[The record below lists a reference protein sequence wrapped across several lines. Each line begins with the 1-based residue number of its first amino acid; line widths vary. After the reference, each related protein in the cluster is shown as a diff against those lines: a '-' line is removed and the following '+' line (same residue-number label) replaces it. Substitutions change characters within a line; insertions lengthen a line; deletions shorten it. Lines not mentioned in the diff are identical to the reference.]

1 MKNNRENRIGWG
13 KVCRWAGIWI
23 RLSLFTLFILTEP
36 LVVEAAGQSVTLR
49 LENVSLKEAF
59 KEIKRQLGYRLA
71 YNEQVINAIGNVS
84 VDVVSGNINEV
95 MEQCLRGSDF
105 SYEIENQ
112 IIVIYKKQAGA
123 DMAAPQKLIKLEGV
137 VVDSKGGVLP
147 GVTVVVKG
155 TTIGVATDID
165 GKFSLEITE
174 TPGIS
179 LEFSFVGMNSKEI
192 PVKIENGK
200 VQPLRVVL
208 EEAETELDEV
218 VVTGM
223 FSRKKEGFTGSA
235 VTVKGDELKKIS
247 TTSIAKALST
257 IEPSF
262 RIMENIS
269 AGSDPN
275 RLPDMRMRGSSTL
288 PAGGAGDNS
297 LVSLQGE
304 YDTYPNQPLLILDG
318 FEIDVQ
324 TMVDLDPDRVQSIT
338 MLKDASATAI
348 YGSKASNGV
357 IEITTKKNTTDR
369 LSVNYT
375 SNFIIGTRPNYD
387 QFNYMNSK
395 ERVLFSQEAFNW
407 GTPYSAEPIKQMYT
421 YEGLL
426 NMYLSHDI
434 SSEEFLAQRNVLET
448 QNTDWFKLLTRRAFS
463 HNHNLSVSG
472 GTNKY
477 SYSASMGYSKSEGQ
491 EIGNDSERM
500 TGRLAITIR
509 PVQKLTINA
518 AINGSVNTNKGFA
531 GGVNP
536 LGYAT
541 TTNRSIDPDVYYQMK
556 ASYPYNEGVR
566 SLSYNFI
573 NERENSGS
581 KSASSYLS
589 ASLDL
594 KWNILDWLTYQFTGG
609 YSDNNS
615 TNEAWESERTF
626 YIAENY
632 RGYDFNSVSPASKE
646 FKAALLPFGGELFTN
661 NTHQYSYNIQNK
673 LQFSKAFNDE
683 NRLNALVGMEL
694 RSTTNKGINNTVWG
708 YVPDRG
714 EVITSPTTL
723 QAFEPIT
730 GSQNS
735 GWGILQR
742 IYDGGWRKV
751 NTTDNFFSVF
761 ATLAYSFK
769 NRYVINANVRNDASN
784 RFGQDTNH
792 RIDPTYS
799 FGFSWRASEERFMRK
814 YVGWITNLNFRGT
827 YGIQGNALTRLSP
840 DLILNQGTVADL
852 YNRYQSTISQ
862 IPNPTLS
869 WERTKSWNFGIDL
882 ELFNLFNMNL
892 EYYTRRSNAI
902 VELDLPYEYGISSM
916 KRNGGIIHNRGI
928 EYTLTFTPIQKR
940 DYALSVSLNASKNW
954 NEGGH
959 TDIEVKASDFLNGR
973 SDIILKQGYPLS
985 SFWSYSFAGLNGQT
999 GEPQFNLLDIPDD
1012 QRSRLI
1018 DPTTYLVYSGQRD
1031 PYFTGGLSLSFRY
1044 KSLTLNSSFSL
1055 LLGNKKRL
1063 PSPYSQFS
1071 SSYYMPDPYTNINR
1085 DLLNRW
1091 KEPGDEA
1098 HTIIPSLPKGNM
1110 SLIQLPNGESTFKIP
1125 VWEQSDAMVVSGS
1138 FLRCRNI
1145 GLSWQMKR
1153 EWCEKIYMKNLSLNF
1168 NMDNIFVIASK
1179 RFNGF
1184 DPEISNSV
1192 LPRNYSLGINIGF

>member
-1 MKNNRENRIGWG
+1 MKKRVKSLPWVVSYASRNFVKFCLLWIFSLSSLMIQAQDNQRISIDLRGETLEAALWYLQNRTKFVFMYGTEDVANVTDITIRAKDKTITEILDECLEGTNLTYEISGSAIVIKKRQSQKITISGWVRDTNG
-13 KVCRWAGIWI
+13 EALPGATITIRGSKHGAIAGLDGQYTFNIPAQEG
-23 RLSLFTLFILTEP
+23 LILTYSFIGMEKKT
-36 LVVEAAGQSVTLR
+36 VKYTGKKTINVTL
-49 LENVSLKEAF
+49 NSSTST
-59 KEIKRQLGYRLA
+59 EI
-71 YNEQVINAIGNVS
+71 
-84 VDVVSGNINEV
+84 
-95 MEQCLRGSDF
+95 
-105 SYEIENQ
+105 
-112 IIVIYKKQAGA
+112 
-123 DMAAPQKLIKLEGV
+123 
-137 VVDSKGGVLP
+137 
-147 GVTVVVKG
+147 
-155 TTIGVATDID
+155 
-165 GKFSLEITE
+165 
-174 TPGIS
+174 
-179 LEFSFVGMNSKEI
+179 
-192 PVKIENGK
+192 
-200 VQPLRVVL
+200 
-208 EEAETELDEV
+208 DEV
-218 VVTGM
+218 VVTGYQNIQ
-223 FSRKKEGFTGSA
+223 RRDIVGS
-235 VTVKGDELKKIS
+235 I
-247 TTSIAKALST
+247 TSIKAKDS
-257 IEPSF
+257 IMPSF
-262 RIMENIS
+262 TTIDQMLQGRVAGMVVTNTSSRVGTAPKIQIRGTSTLQGNRDPLWVVDGIIQEDFQVTLDSGDLMTKNLQDIIGNQISWLNPADIENI
-269 AGSDPN
+269 
-275 RLPDMRMRGSSTL
+275 T
-288 PAGGAGDNS
+288 
-297 LVSLQGE
+297 
-304 YDTYPNQPLLILDG
+304 I
-318 FEIDVQ
+318 
-324 TMVDLDPDRVQSIT
+324 
-338 MLKDASATAI
+338 LKDASATAI

-369 LSVNYT
+369 LTVNY
-375 SNFIIGTRPNYD
+375 SANFNIGQRPNYGM
-387 QFNYMNSK
+387 FNFMNSQ
-395 ERVLFSQEAFNW
+395 ERVRFSQEAFDAGVNYIE
-407 GTPYSAEPIKQMYT
+407 TPYKDLNT
-421 YEGLL
+421 YEGILRML
-426 NMYLSHDI
+426 QEHDI
-434 SSEEFLAQRNVLET
+434 SDIEYRKLYNDMET
-448 QNTDWFKLLTRRAFS
+448 RNTDWFKRLTRRSFS
-463 HNHNLSVSG
+463 HTHNVSVSG